1 MDDGMYDPV
10 NDIVIFAT
18 VDKNADGVPDN
29 DDSDADTIPDGAI
42 IFNEALAY
50 AEKNIP
56 GEDILAA
63 VDLHAGNWE
72 PTTRVF
78 TSAGTWDPGTLIFD
92 DSQPQEYDSTTG
104 TFTNV
109 AAPVVPLNSVLA
121 ITRRADDGPNDN
133 PLPLFLA
140 AAVGMPEININTA
153 AIATVGAKAPTG
165 FDGCLMAMN
174 DSEEDTFLAFGT
186 ADISAYDCDI
196 YINSNARWPE
206 TAFRSLMSAMRAI
219 PE

>member
-1 MDDGMYDPV
+1 MYDPV

-72 PTTRVF
+72 PTTLSSR
-78 TSAGTWDPGTLIFD
+78 
-92 DSQPQEYDSTTG
+92 STIPPP
-104 TFTNV
+104 
-109 AAPVVPLNSVLA
+109 APSRMSP
-121 ITRRADDGPNDN
+121 P
-133 PLPLFLA
+133 
-140 AAVGMPEININTA
+140 
-153 AIATVGAKAPTG
+153 
-165 FDGCLMAMN
+165 
-174 DSEEDTFLAFGT
+174 
-186 ADISAYDCDI
+186 
-196 YINSNARWPE
+196 
-206 TAFRSLMSAMRAI
+206 RSCR
-219 PE
+219 